1 MTTQLSEITNE
12 LRDRLAAMGV
22 HLPMELKRRDPR
34 EPGRKQKEATELAIQ
49 ASFRRYFSRQKR
61 KIRDKLKFIAPY
73 RKAVD
78 DLEYYM
84 SEFGDEFWQDDE
96 YVAELGRI
104 LVGAT
109 AEGIDIFSSLI
120 DLQIDYTLVNAE
132 AAKWALEFA
141 GTEVKFI
148 NDRTLSSLR
157 MALSDFVTTP
167 GYTIGDIVSVLPYKD
182 SRSRLI
188 AISETTDIFGK
199 TELIAG
205 NQLQLEYPDVL
216 VIKRWYTNEDDKV
229 CPICEPMAGQEVPVG
244 KPFIGGDGNEYD
256 SPKAH
261 IGGMC
266 WMSTSTRIGAEWD

>member
-34 EPGRKQKEATELAIQ
+34 EPGRKQKEATELAIR
-49 ASFRRYFSRQKR
+49 ASFRRYFSRQKK

-78 DLEYYM
+78 DLEYYT

-109 AEGIDIFSSLI
+109 AEGIDIFA
-120 DLQIDYTLVNAE
+120 DLMPLEIDYTLANQ
-132 AAKWALEFA
+132 AAADWAWKYA
-141 GTEVKFI
+141 GNLVGDIDTTTRGF
-148 NDRTLSSLR
+148 LR

-167 GYTIGDIVSVLPYKD
+167 GMTIGDIVSVLPYTD
-182 SRSRLI
+182 SRSLMI
-188 AISETTDIFGK
+188 AITETTKAFAMA
-199 TELIAG
+199 ERIAG
-205 NQLQLEYPDVL
+205 NELQKAYPDIPV
-216 VIKRWYTNEDDKV
+216 VKQWYTNQDDIVCDICRPLGEEDAI
-229 CPICEPMAGQEVPVG
+229 PLSSL
-244 KPFIGGDGNEYD
+244 FGGEHEQ
-256 SPKAH
+256 PPAH
-261 IGGMC
+261 VNCRC
-266 WMSTSTRIGAEWD
+266 WMSTSTRIGEEWD